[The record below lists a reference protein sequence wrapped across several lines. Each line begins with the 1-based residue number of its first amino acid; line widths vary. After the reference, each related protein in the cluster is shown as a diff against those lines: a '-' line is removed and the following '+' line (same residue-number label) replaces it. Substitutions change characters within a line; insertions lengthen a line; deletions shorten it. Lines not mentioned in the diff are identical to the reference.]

1 MRVNIEYKRLCCVI
15 LTLISVLPEMN
26 GYEQQ
31 KVKLTDIAD
40 KVIEKGLE
48 GIDPTVYQGGTFVYS
63 LASYALATKEQKD
76 IERVK
81 SILDLYRN
89 GQIKMNSR
97 SNFISYKYGGNAAA
111 KMACCG
117 FPEYQD
123 MILQGAAEA
132 WTGQRRTVSEGL
144 MTGQY
149 TRPHQN
155 DVFFVDVISAITPY
169 FTYAGVIS
177 GNTEYYDFA
186 AWEALEA
193 YRIFKDPQ
201 TGLLH
206 QCRGTYDTAGVIT
219 EDNWSRGNGWA
230 SNAFAA
236 LLYNL
241 PEKSRYYK
249 EVRQAARE
257 FFTAVL
263 RHQDPQ
269 TGLWHQEMSDT
280 TSYIETSGSGYLLE
294 GLGAAIR
301 TGVIS
306 KRHKIDFLRG
316 IQGLLLYVDPDG
328 SVGHTCRGC
337 LSPGKGTKA
346 DYKDRQFYFNESHSF
361 GPVVTALSVAIEMGY
376 DEIEL
381 LAPLGSANE
390 ADRPATYVRFI
401 EERKEDF
408 AWENDLAAFRVYSRF
423 AGDGTASGVD
433 FWSKCVD
440 YPIID
445 DWYAHEKNGRSYHK
459 YYGQG
464 ADFYTVGKGRGV
476 GGTGVWV
483 DGKLYCSKNYANYK
497 IVCNDKNRIEF
508 ILYYQPFKA
517 GDRII
522 QETKRIEMVCGTN
535 FYKVTATF
543 EAQDGKDVVIAT
555 GVTTFG
561 EADVTR
567 DPQRGLVWANE
578 HIKNKLDKP
587 MCDAHSFSA
596 VVVEPGRLVD
606 MVKYQSDELALFNA
620 GSGEEVIFFAGGGWQ
635 YHQKNR
641 GSRAEPY
648 RKTVSWQQLIEVYSG
663 ERPAWEFPH
672 S

>member
-1 MRVNIEYKRLCCVI
+1 MNKKLIVLILLLACVNVFA
-15 LTLISVLPEMN
+15 
-26 GYEQQ
+26 QQ
-31 KVKLTDIAD
+31 TVKLTDVAG

-63 LASYALATKEQKD
+63 LVNYALATGAKED
-76 IERVK
+76 IDRVK
-81 SILDLYRN
+81 SILDQFKD
-89 GQIKMNSR
+89 GKIKMNR
-97 SNFISYKYGGNAAA
+97 QSNFISYAYGGNAAA
-111 KMACCG
+111 KMAFRG
-117 FPEYQD
+117 FPEYKD
-123 MILQGAAEA
+123 MVLQGAADA
-132 WTGQRRTVSEGL
+132 WTGQRRTATDGL
-144 MTGQY
+144 MTGNR
-149 TRPHQN
+149 TRPHQK
-155 DVFFVDVISAITPY
+155 DVFFVDVVSAITPY
-169 FTYAGVIS
+169 FTYAGLLS
-177 GNTEYYDFA
+177 GNPEYYDYA
-186 AWEALEA
+186 AWETLKA
-193 YRIFKDPQ
+193 YEIFKDSQ
-201 TGLLH
+201 TGLFH
-206 QCRGTYDTAGVIT
+206 QCRGTYDVPDIIT

-230 SNAFAA
+230 SNAFTA
-236 LLYNL
+236 LLLHL
-241 PEKSRYYK
+241 PKSSKYYRS
-249 EVRQAARE
+249 VRMAAKE

-263 RHQDPQ
+263 KYQDPQ
-269 TGLWHQEMSDT
+269 TGLWRQEMSDPS
-280 TSYIETSGSGYLLE
+280 SYIETSGSGYLLE
-294 GLGAAIR
+294 GLGAAIQS
-301 TGVIS
+301 GVIS
-306 KRHKIDFLRG
+306 KKHKADFLRG
-316 IQGLLLYVDPDG
+316 VQGLLMYVDPDG

-337 LSPGKGTKA
+337 LSPGNGTKT
-346 DYKDRQFYFNESHSF
+346 DYMDRQFYFNESHAF
-361 GPVVTALSVAIEMGY
+361 GPVVTALAAAIVMGY
-376 DEIEL
+376 DEVEL
-381 LAPLGSANE
+381 PAVLGSAND

-440 YPIID
+440 YPIIN
-445 DWYAHEKNGRSYHK
+445 DWYAHSVQGRSYHK

-497 IVCNDKNRIEF
+497 IVRNDKDRIEF

-543 EAQDGKDVVIAT
+543 EAQDGGEVIVAA

-561 EADVTR
+561 QAEMTKDAA
-567 DPQRGLVWANE
+567 RGLVWANE

-596 VVVEPGRLVD
+596 VVVEPSRLVD
-606 MVKYQSDELALFNA
+606 MVSYESDELALFKA
-620 GSGEEVIFFAGGGWQ
+620 ASGEEVVFFAGGGWQ
-635 YHQKNR
+635 YHQKNSAR
-641 GSRAEPY
+641 RSEPY
-648 RKTVSWQQLIEVYSG
+648 RESVSWQQLIEVYSG
-663 ERPAWEFPH
+663 KRPAWEFPH